1 MPKQTDNV
9 MIVIQDIS
17 TLKEENNAEFR
28 LDQKMLELFLL
39 FMAVFITPFLIL
51 FVVLALIRYFK
62 FKPPLFSSHDQTFIP
77 YDYYKRNGKRSIIL
91 TIIFGSYGML
101 YAHIGFGFLFFFIN
115 SFMYFIVFINT
126 IFESNASPVIVL
138 IPITR
143 VMNIISIILF
153 VKIRLKM
160 VEKQFHTYIENDLYR
175 KLNLAHFE
183 EEKRLSE
190 SERQRIQQE
199 RYEKVKAR
207 LYEQWTKK
215 ES

>member
-1 MPKQTDNV
+1 
-9 MIVIQDIS
+9 
-17 TLKEENNAEFR
+17 
-28 LDQKMLELFLL
+28 
-39 FMAVFITPFLIL
+39 
-51 FVVLALIRYFK
+51 
-62 FKPPLFSSHDQTFIP
+62 
-77 YDYYKRNGKRSIIL
+77 
-91 TIIFGSYGML
+91 
-101 YAHIGFGFLFFFIN
+101 
-115 SFMYFIVFINT
+115 MYFIVFINT
-126 IFESNASPVIVL
+126 LFESNASPVIVL